1 MSNLSE
7 IISTQNRLEENI
19 TKRFDDLQA
28 QISNAGSSKD
38 TVARIAEELRS
49 FREIVSGILGLLR
62 QQIKEC
68 VRQVDEIDTRS
79 RRKALIISG
88 MPEKDN
94 EDCTQRV
101 LEVFNNN
108 LGLSD
113 ISKSYIKSCHRL
125 GTPSKERHRP
135 VLIRFTSVDTK
146 LVVWKNK
153 TKLKGSSLSLK
164 EFLTKTRQAVFS
176 RARLHF
182 GMRYVWSQSGVIV
195 VRTSDATI
203 HKLTSE
209 EELVVLTTKYPKASG
224 KPSK

>member
-1 MSNLSE
+1 MPIVMGKEEWSRIVSWTDAGRENAESLRKKEYIQYLHDTSRAMTKSWPNSLE

-125 GTPSKERHRP
+125 AER
-135 VLIRFTSVDTK
+135 VFT
-146 LVVWKNK
+146 LVCGMFGPRV
-153 TKLKGSSLSLK
+153 
-164 EFLTKTRQAVFS
+164 VF
-176 RARLHF
+176 
-182 GMRYVWSQSGVIV
+182 IV